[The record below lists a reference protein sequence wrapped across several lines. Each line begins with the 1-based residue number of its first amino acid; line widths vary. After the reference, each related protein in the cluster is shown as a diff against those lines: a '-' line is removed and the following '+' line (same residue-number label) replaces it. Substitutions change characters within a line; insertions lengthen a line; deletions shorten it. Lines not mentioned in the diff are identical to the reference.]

1 MFGSKI
7 VKLFDDE
14 LERAKSNCFS
24 LANQIGYKIIVDEA
38 GNVWLNKGTTCEK
51 VIGWYNLEQRLNTEF
66 VLKLFR

>member
-14 LERAKSNCFS
+14 LERVKSNCFS
-24 LANQIGYKIIVDEA
+24 LVNQIGYKIIVDEA

-51 VIGWYNLEQRLNTEF
+51 VIGWYSLEQRLLSEIDN
-66 VLKLFR
+66 